1 MRKTIS
7 LLGLAAVIFFF
18 AGCGSTQ
25 ESGGDLQGKS
35 VAKVTEFLQF
45 MTAENRPANLMD
57 FISPSYIKAAGINPS
72 EYMVNTYYPKSFIIE
87 RSYPSPDVTNSYNVV
102 ATITGENGGWAHR
115 LTFVVFNDNGK
126 LTFYP
131 GKVATD
137 SKFIDPWYT
146 IEEYVK

>member
-7 LLGLAAVIFFF
+7 LLGLAAVIIFF

-25 ESGGDLQGKS
+25 ESSGDLQGKS
-35 VAKVTEFLQF
+35 VAKVTEFLQI
-45 MTAENRPANLMD
+45 MTGGNKPATLMD
-57 FISPSYIKAAGINPS
+57 FISPSYIKAAGINAAEFS
-72 EYMVNTYYPKSFIIE
+72 VNTYFPKTFIIE

-102 ATITGENGGWAHR
+102 AKIVGEGGNWAHR

-131 GKVATD
+131 GKVASD
-137 SKFIDPWYT
+137 IKFIDPWYT
-146 IEEYVK
+146 IEEYIK